1 MSIVYLV
8 LIGAV
13 AGYVAT
19 RLLKLETDILTTI
32 AIGISGA
39 LLGGFILQVV
49 LALAGLL
56 GGVIGAIFGALL
68 LIWLYQKFITRRK

>member
-1 MSIVYLV
+1 MSILYLV
-8 LIGAV
+8 VIGAI

-19 RLLKLETDILTTI
+19 RLLKLETDVLTTI

-39 LLGGFILQVV
+39 LIGGFILQVV

-56 GGVIGAIFGALL
+56 GGVIGAVFGALL
-68 LIWLYQKFITRRK
+68 LIWLYQKFITRQK